1 MVIMI
6 LQEVLLIN
14 ITLHYILLQ
23 IKNVNAL
30 IDNKQFF
37 DQQVKNK
44 QQAYEKLIKMQRNDE
59 YTTEKL
65 LDFSYH
71 QSYYKLIGID

>member
-44 QQAYEKLIKMQRNDE
+44 QQAYEKLIKMPRNDE